1 MSKVFQKQMGKDLS
15 LEKIKVSNQ
24 NLSICRTTST
34 ILMLNQDNDFITL
47 WGDLM
52 KDGSVP
58 IKIIFELFNL
68 YWFMLTITPLVVK
81 IFCNSTLLGQVLV
94 ETKFCSSYLKAKLTA
109 NCLRFPFLFRF
120 CVLLI
125 IQFRL
130 LHFYVLLKLFLY
142 FHGV

>member
-109 NCLRFPFLFRF
+109 NCLRFPFL
-120 CVLLI
+120 LI